1 MCLRRSAVREQHEH
15 EDHNQG
21 RGRACRAWPS
31 TAIDRAPIER
41 LPAARH
47 SPKSKDMVE
56 LPSLIA
62 GDPTTLGRSEKA
74 RPEPRL
80 CAAL

>member
-1 MCLRRSAVREQHEH
+1 M
-15 EDHNQG
+15 
-21 RGRACRAWPS
+21 
-31 TAIDRAPIER
+31 DRAPIER
-41 LPAARH
+41 LPAAWH

-62 GDPTTLGRSEKA
+62 GDPITLGRSEKA